1 MKALERKYS
10 KTERIIAKGK
20 FSAWVYASSFLLAA
34 VLGGL
39 VAVVWIYKDKI
50 EGLFTKTEPAQYLT
64 DTVMKYVLLGAG
76 VIVLLSLLI
85 QSIRLGAKEIVLTED
100 KVVYREGVINVKT
113 TVVPLNEIKLVE
125 TKQNFL
131 QRLVGVG
138 DMLIVSDAV
147 QPYTVKNVRGADR
160 FARKIMEQISEVRTE
175 SNRRAQLRLVG

>member
-160 FARKIMEQISEVRTE
+160 FTRKIMEQISEVRTE

>member
-1 MKALERKYS
+1 MKALERKYL

>member
-20 FSAWVYASSFLLAA
+20 FSAWVYASSLLLAA